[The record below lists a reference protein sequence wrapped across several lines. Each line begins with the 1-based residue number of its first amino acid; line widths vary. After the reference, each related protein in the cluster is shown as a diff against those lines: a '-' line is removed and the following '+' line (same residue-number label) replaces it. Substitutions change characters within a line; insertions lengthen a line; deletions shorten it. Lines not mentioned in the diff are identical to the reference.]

1 MSTRFNYGD
10 GYDDED
16 AILQFGRWVGRRK
29 KVLTGRPGIES
40 LKELETSL
48 LGLNPPRLISGSL
61 CDGTG
66 VCAVGAWVY
75 RHWVDVDGMTPKK
88 AWKRLR
94 SERKRAASQWDQG
107 DSWEWREEDEL
118 GRTIDIGVS
127 ELGVTRTLAEVIA
140 AMNDEHWFNITPEQ
154 RYTRL
159 LQWVRDRI
167 ARVPEPGLTY
177 Y

>member
-1 MSTRFNYGD
+1 MSTRFNYDGGGD
-10 GYDDED
+10 EE
-16 AILQFGRWVGRRK
+16 AILRFGRWVCHRK
-29 KVLTGRPGIES
+29 NALTGKPGIES

-66 VCAVGAWVY
+66 VCAMGAWTY
-75 RHWVDVDGMTPKK
+75 RHWVDVDGMTPKA

-107 DSWEWREEDEL
+107 DSWEWPDENEL
-118 GRTIDIGVS
+118 DRTIDIGVS
-127 ELGVTRTLAEVIA
+127 ELGITRTLAEAIA
-140 AMNDEHWFNITPEQ
+140 AMNDEEWFNISPEE
-154 RYTRL
+154 RYRRI

-167 ARVPEPGLTY
+167 AKVPERGLTY